1 MKVQGLE
8 IPQRVQDDAV
18 AFIRKKRSFRSQD
31 VQRMIDDH
39 PLIEALAWKPA
50 GLAIRVADRII
61 QRERKAANIVAV
73 EADKARSTSWRWID
87 EPTSEGA

>member
-18 AFIRKKRSFRSQD
+18 AFIKMKRSFRSQD

-39 PLIEALAWKPA
+39 PLIETLAWKPA

-61 QRERKAANIVAV
+61 QRERKAGNIVSVDA
-73 EADKARSTSWRWID
+73 EKARSTAWRWMD
-87 EPTSEGA
+87 DTTGEGN